1 MFSICTWEL
10 SLQSIFTVC
19 YLNSACLTH
28 GSRLAKTIEP
38 SPGFAKS
45 KTKGRGALRS
55 ARSSCIDRS
64 SPPDHP
70 APYDTR
76 LGGSEAWLGMAA
88 TEEPVAAGETQQNM

>member
-1 MFSICTWEL
+1 MVHF
-10 SLQSIFTVC
+10 
-19 YLNSACLTH
+19 
-28 GSRLAKTIEP
+28 AKTIEL
-38 SPGFAKS
+38 SPGFARA

-76 LGGSEAWLGMAA
+76 LGGSEAWHS
-88 TEEPVAAGETQQNM
+88 EWQQRARARCCW